1 MKLKSIVCISFLFG
15 IAAHAAN
22 NKANDVL
29 TGEVALSC
37 EAILC
42 LSTSKTPGECNEA
55 LSHFYSINA
64 KKLSDKIKKRKKFLS
79 LCPASSEEGMPALND
94 AIANGA
100 GRCDANY
107 LNRTLLQEKITHECK
122 GGNRY
127 DTCKVITWKRI
138 SSDLPGY
145 CKVYR
150 DNDFTDLGLN
160 YVGQSV
166 WQKEKDFN
174 KKPNGQWAN

>member
-1 MKLKSIVCISFLFG
+1 MKIKNFVFASVFIGFS
-15 IAAHAAN
+15 AHSTSN
-22 NKANDVL
+22 NSNQVL

-100 GRCDANY
+100 GRCDASY
-107 LNRTLLQEKITHECK
+107 LNRVMLQEKITHECK
-122 GGNRY
+122 GGY
-127 DTCKVITWKRI
+127 KDETCKVITWKRI

-150 DNDFTDLGLN
+150 DNDFTDLGLKF
-160 YVGQSV
+160 VGNSV

-174 KKPNGQWAN
+174 KNPNGHWVN

>member
-1 MKLKSIVCISFLFG
+1 MKLKKFVYLSMLIGFS
-15 IAAHAAN
+15 ANAAN
-22 NKANDVL
+22 NDNQLL
-29 TGEVALSC
+29 TGEVRLSC

-64 KKLSDKIKKRKKFLS
+64 KKLKDKIKKRKKFLS

-100 GRCDANY
+100 GRCDADY
-107 LNRTLLQEKITHECK
+107 LNKTMQQEKITRECR

-127 DTCKVITWKRI
+127 ETCKVITWKRI
-138 SSDLPGY
+138 SSELPGY
-145 CKVYR
+145 CKIYR

-160 YVGQSV
+160 FVGESV
-166 WQKEKDFN
+166 WQKEKEFN
-174 KKPNGQWAN
+174 KKPNGHWTN